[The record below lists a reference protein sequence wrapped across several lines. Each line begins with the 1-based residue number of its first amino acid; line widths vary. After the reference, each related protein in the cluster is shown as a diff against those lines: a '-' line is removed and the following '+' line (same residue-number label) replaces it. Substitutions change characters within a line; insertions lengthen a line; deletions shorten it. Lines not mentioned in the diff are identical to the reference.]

1 MILSTFN
8 ETILCF
14 LYTAPIIF
22 CVFISNLLFCM
33 FRWYHASVPLYQNL
47 LINVLFSHLSFIWQA
62 ANIFCA
68 TYLLSHLVFHLENP
82 TFSWILIEL
91 RRFQMVLLAPCLILV
106 SVSQFL
112 AHFKAN
118 LYLRLQHRKTGIF
131 TSGALILLA
140 FVFSFSEKIICQSS
154 DTCFKTARKKSFFL
168 TVGIVSFFNVGIVLD
183 IIFKASYKI
192 PFKSFMFP
200 QILPFHGIVL
210 LDTDRMEIP
219 TISANVQEP
228 SNPIKKTWNS
238 RTCHFLNRPPNYP
251 HFYRMCHHLQ
261 LCPILCF
268 SNIFLVPGLYHHFC
282 SHNHHSNILDIG

>member
-1 MILSTFN
+1 MITSTFN

-47 LINVLFSHLSFIWQA
+47 LINVLYSHLSYIWQA

-68 TYLLSHLVFHLENP
+68 TYLLTHVVFHLENP

-91 RRFQMVLLAPCLILV
+91 RRFQMVILAPCLILV

-140 FVFSFSEKIICQSS
+140 FVFSSSEKIICQSS
-154 DTCFKTARKKSFFL
+154 DTFSKLSGR
-168 TVGIVSFFNVGIVLD
+168 N
-183 IIFKASYKI
+183 
-192 PFKSFMFP
+192 PF
-200 QILPFHGIVL
+200 
-210 LDTDRMEIP
+210 T
-219 TISANVQEP
+219 
-228 SNPIKKTWNS
+228 
-238 RTCHFLNRPPNYP
+238 
-251 HFYRMCHHLQ
+251 
-261 LCPILCF
+261 
-268 SNIFLVPGLYHHFC
+268 
-282 SHNHHSNILDIG
+282 